1 MDILFD
7 EIVLKMGSV
16 SIIDRFPDIYK
27 EYSNRLKPHTN
38 TSLREA
44 IQLYVASQ

>member
-16 SIIDRFPDIYK
+16 SIIDKFPDIYK
-27 EYSNRLKPHTN
+27 EYSNRLKPHN
-38 TSLREA
+38 
-44 IQLYVASQ
+44 QVYVKQYNYI